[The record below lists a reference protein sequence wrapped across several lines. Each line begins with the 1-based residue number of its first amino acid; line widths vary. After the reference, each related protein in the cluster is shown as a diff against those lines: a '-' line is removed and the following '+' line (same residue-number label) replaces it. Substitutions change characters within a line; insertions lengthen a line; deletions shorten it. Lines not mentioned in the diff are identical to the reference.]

1 MHIGFLVNFGNI
13 MKTKLNWKHK
23 WLDDKSGSW
32 YSAKVPILGWE
43 YIVEDNSYGGWEVG
57 LYLSKID
64 SEVAQISSKDYKTKE
79 KAMEVCEKHLYATAE
94 KFNAWLNTK

>member
-1 MHIGFLVNFGNI
+1 
-13 MKTKLNWKHK
+13 MKLKWKHK

-43 YIVEDNSYGGWEVG
+43 YIVEDNTYGEWEVG
-57 LYLSKID
+57 LYLSNID

-79 KAMEVCEKHLYATAE
+79 KAMEVCEKHLHATAQ
-94 KFNAWLNTK
+94 KFNTWFNSK

>member
-1 MHIGFLVNFGNI
+1 MWRYGKHDDLEY
-13 MKTKLNWKHK
+13 MKLNWKKK

-32 YSAKVPILGWE
+32 YSAKVTVIGWE
-43 YIVEDNSYGGWEVG
+43 YIVEDNTYGGWEVG

-79 KAMEVCEKHLYATAE
+79 KAMEVCEKHLTAVAE
-94 KFNAWLNTK
+94 KFMTWTQK